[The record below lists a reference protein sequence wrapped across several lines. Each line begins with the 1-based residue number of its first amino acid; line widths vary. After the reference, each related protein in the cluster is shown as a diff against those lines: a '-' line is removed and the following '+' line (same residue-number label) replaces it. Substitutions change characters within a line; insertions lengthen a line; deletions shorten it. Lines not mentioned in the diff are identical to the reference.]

1 MNILDEVTPR
11 GRLGTTPHK
20 AKVISLNL
28 PFPLLPLG
36 QKITYQQ
43 IFFFFFIENNILY
56 KVSLCTA
63 IHYSNLY
70 IKQKNSK
77 KVYLARCVR
86 HVAKSHSQ
94 LVITKVRAEHVIIPH
109 ICTEGVIPTKYRT
122 F

>member
-20 AKVISLNL
+20 VNVISLNL
-28 PFPLLPLG
+28 PFPSSLWAKKSLANN
-36 QKITYQQ
+36 
-43 IFFFFFIENNILY
+43 FFFFFENKILY
-56 KVSLCTA
+56 KVSLCTG
-63 IHYSNLY
+63 IHYSNLC

-77 KVYLARCVR
+77 KAYLARCVR

-109 ICTEGVIPTKYRT
+109 ICTEGVIPTK
-122 F
+122 

>member
-28 PFPLLPLG
+28 PFPSSLWAKKSL
-36 QKITYQQ
+36 TNN
-43 IFFFFFIENNILY
+43 FFFFFFLENNILY
-56 KVSLCTA
+56 IVSLCTA
-63 IHYSNLY
+63 IHYGNLY
-70 IKQKNSK
+70 IKQKNSI

-109 ICTEGVIPTKYRT
+109 ICTEGVIPTK
-122 F
+122 